1 MKERIT
7 SVIGESLLLELL
19 THRPLS
25 AAQVAEI
32 QVLLASKSVARFAFA
47 FCHLVHW
54 VAFGQTQ
61 PDAAEDT
68 ETLECDPQKAGVES
82 SSPSDCAHG
91 GVEFVSAADIKK
103 PHDLARGSSAGLRQK
118 KDGLDENQEVR
129 EEEVQA
135 VNAVAKTH
143 PVAKLNTENPNY
155 IFREELLRLRG
166 GSANLSSLFG
176 GGFTAADRRYGVLQ
190 QASGVALT
198 SESNNLEEYEDLQI
212 PLNTCR
218 RRLRALAAAEIAYR
232 DVMEKI
238 KVCFAVLY
246 SSVYCQQ
253 ATNAN
258 FGAFGISLICPL
270 SVLAVKDAIAWA
282 LRQQLPKLL
291 GQKQLQLELADRI
304 NSLFAQLF
312 DQQGYFSRF
321 PAIDAH
327 PHTQQLQKRLEKYQA
342 NCPKPPVS
350 AIECFQTLC
359 SPLDLTQCTE
369 KLELQVKELQD
380 EVYKQPS
387 ILQLFRED
395 LSMPR
400 QQHTGDEDPQHK
412 LLRLQ
417 KEQQELLS
425 TRDPKVFEPITN
437 WNCPGETFRSST
449 QVVNTGACDSGAFQ
463 RLPQEPQRQSVGPK
477 STMYNKISST
487 SRVMLCEMLGSL
499 THTDPRV
506 RMLAQKDR
514 KHHYMYS
521 ELRGPR
527 MVPRCAS
534 GTHISFAAMNKAK
547 DKKSRGVKLR
557 SSFQKEKSMN
567 RAVSKEHCSEDVLHA
582 ARETSGHQANCLD
595 GDGTQLVGIG

>member
-190 QASGVALT
+190 QASGPALT

-253 ATNAN
+253 ATNVTMLA
-258 FGAFGISLICPL
+258 SCP
-270 SVLAVKDAIAWA
+270 SASKNAAV
-282 LRQQLPKLL
+282 Q
-291 GQKQLQLELADRI
+291 
-304 NSLFAQLF
+304 
-312 DQQGYFSRF
+312 
-321 PAIDAH
+321 
-327 PHTQQLQKRLEKYQA
+327 
-342 NCPKPPVS
+342 
-350 AIECFQTLC
+350 
-359 SPLDLTQCTE
+359 
-369 KLELQVKELQD
+369 
-380 EVYKQPS
+380 
-387 ILQLFRED
+387 ED
-395 LSMPR
+395 LVKCFFCAGQLWSIWHFP
-400 QQHTGDEDPQHK
+400 H
-412 LLRLQ
+412 L
-417 KEQQELLS
+417 
-425 TRDPKVFEPITN
+425 PI
-437 WNCPGETFRSST
+437 
-449 QVVNTGACDSGAFQ
+449 
-463 RLPQEPQRQSVGPK
+463 VG
-477 STMYNKISST
+477 
-487 SRVMLCEMLGSL
+487 SRC
-499 THTDPRV
+499 
-506 RMLAQKDR
+506 
-514 KHHYMYS
+514 
-521 ELRGPR
+521 
-527 MVPRCAS
+527 
-534 GTHISFAAMNKAK
+534 
-547 DKKSRGVKLR
+547 
-557 SSFQKEKSMN
+557 
-567 RAVSKEHCSEDVLHA
+567 
-582 ARETSGHQANCLD
+582 
-595 GDGTQLVGIG
+595 